1 MIEELAAM
9 PGRAD
14 PEAHPPVWAAAVVA
28 YACRAFVN
36 KIRRSAYCGDGGTS
50 RKGAPLVIT
59 RDVEAS
65 AVADLALTPPRAAL
79 AATVDDEILVLPVTL
94 TLEDPAEPASSPRI
108 VQVPEGNPDL
118 TGRDVVVIADD
129 GPQWFRL
136 RSLTVRGIATAMGQ
150 ATYRVVPR
158 RIVAWDYGSLR
169 EVPTPQGTSS
179 PRQAPCSVT
188 YENDDVHPFRSPNL
202 EAAVRSSR
210 VMILA
215 SRSQKG
221 TPFAVPLWFVAHH
234 GRVYATTS
242 ASSWTVR
249 NVAACP
255 QVALLLGGEGR
266 DGADR
271 LLVRGCA
278 RAVRCTPP
286 PAVLARIAWRYYL
299 HPRFAAVE
307 VGHFRLWGRR
317 IRFYRQAQA
326 AHIVITPQTATECR
340 VP

>member
-1 MIEELAAM
+1 MKARLL
-9 PGRAD
+9 
-14 PEAHPPVWAAAVVA
+14 
-28 YACRAFVN
+28 
-36 KIRRSAYCGDGGTS
+36 RR
-50 RKGAPLVIT
+50 APLVIT
-59 RDVEAS
+59 RDVQAS
-65 AVADLALTPPRAAL
+65 AIADLARLPPRTAL
-79 AATVDDEILVLPVTL
+79 AAAVEDEILVFPVSM
-94 TLEDPAEPASSPRI
+94 TLEDPADPASSARI
-108 VQVPEGNPDL
+108 VQVPAGYPVL
-118 TGRDVVVIADD
+118 AGRDVVVIADD

-136 RSLTVRGIATAMGQ
+136 RSLTVRGTAEALGEC
-150 ATYRVVPR
+150 TYRVVPE
-158 RIVAWDYGSLR
+158 RIVAWDYGALR
-169 EVPTPQGTSS
+169 EIPTPPGTSA
-179 PRQAPCSVT
+179 PRPASLSVT
-188 YENDDVHPFRSPNL
+188 EENDDVHVLGSPNL
-202 EAAVRSSR
+202 EAALRRSR

-215 SRSQKG
+215 SRSPKG

-234 GRVYATTS
+234 GRIYATTS
-242 ASSWTVR
+242 ASSWTVC

-307 VGHFRLWGRR
+307 LGHVRLWGRR